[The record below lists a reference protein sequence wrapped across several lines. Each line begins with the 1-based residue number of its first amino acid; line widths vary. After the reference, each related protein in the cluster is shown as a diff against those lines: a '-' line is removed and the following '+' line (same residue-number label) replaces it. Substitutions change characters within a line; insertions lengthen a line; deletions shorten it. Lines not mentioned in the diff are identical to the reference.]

1 MAAPT
6 TVEEYLEALPPDRR
20 AGVEALRATIRAAA
34 PMATETV
41 SYEIPGVKVDGR
53 LVLSYAG
60 FAKHYSLFP
69 ASDTVREA
77 LGDELGPYLSGKG
90 TIRFPADRP
99 IPLALVTRF
108 VEVRLAE
115 HAARGRR

>member
-53 LVLSYAG
+53 LVLS
-60 FAKHYSLFP
+60 
-69 ASDTVREA
+69 
-77 LGDELGPYLSGKG
+77 
-90 TIRFPADRP
+90 
-99 IPLALVTRF
+99 
-108 VEVRLAE
+108 
-115 HAARGRR
+115 

>member
-1 MAAPT
+1 MATPT
-6 TVEEYLEALPPDRR
+6 TVDEYLESLPLDRR
-20 AGVEALRATIRAAA
+20 AGVEELRATIRAAA
-34 PMATETV
+34 PMATETI

-69 ASDTVREA
+69 ASDAVREA
-77 LGDELGPYLSGKG
+77 LGDELAPYLSGKG

-115 HAARGRR
+115 HVSRSRR